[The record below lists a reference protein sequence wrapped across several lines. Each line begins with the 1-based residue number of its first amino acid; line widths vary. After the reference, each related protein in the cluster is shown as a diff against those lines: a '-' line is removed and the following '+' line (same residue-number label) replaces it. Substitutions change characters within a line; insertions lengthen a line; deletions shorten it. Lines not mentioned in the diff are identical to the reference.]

1 MKGRTIPRLTNLP
14 ILHSNSYAFTSSLSI
29 ILMIAVVQA
38 RNLFSES
45 DKSSCLKSE
54 FHPKIVFVSSAPASA
69 RSFTKAA
76 ISSLGIGLERCF
88 WHAAMWIARKID
100 SLSFLHYQIEV
111 DRLLSL
117 LCFQCI
123 HPPSLLD
130 LLAHL
135 LSIAFLPQKGHPLL
149 GFFFLGPTLD
159 LENGWS
165 WGPNRCTIIWP
176 LLGHILTL
184 RLLPIR
190 VDLEHLQM

>member
-135 LSIAFLPQKGHPLL
+135 LSIAFLLQR
-149 GFFFLGPTLD
+149 D
-159 LENGWS
+159 
-165 WGPNRCTIIWP
+165 
-176 LLGHILTL
+176 ILS
-184 RLLPIR
+184 
-190 VDLEHLQM
+190 